1 MFHDVE
7 QAPVLLG
14 RLAEKVPWVTCA
26 EQLQLR
32 QPAGGAGVAAKF
44 HPPHQ
49 LWAKQFS
56 FWSVQVAWKGADQ
69 I

>member
-49 LWAKQFS
+49 LCGMSWCVGRI
-56 FWSVQVAWKGADQ
+56 WL
-69 I
+69 